1 MGAQT
6 SRERIKSDPA
16 SSSTQQEDYVEIPL
30 DELESPFLMIMSDA
44 FSDDLDLD
52 GEKSNDRLP
61 RDIQDNLIISLLH
74 DNPSM
79 FETILQGRGTNLKTF
94 SADRCVATACWHDH
108 EGKFTKILLDSG
120 LNPNAVIPRAAIR
133 ETFPTSLTIHADN
146 KELTITEDTLR
157 RTGRTALHLTGSVGN
172 AGMMKM
178 LLKCKDIDCNAVD
191 SNGCTALHLVSSAR
205 YRDPRRVRN
214 FSECA
219 RLLLE
224 NPVCDVNLKNKKQFT
239 AVHISAKAGNFPVLY
254 NILREIRTD
263 SDAKDPADNTLLHN
277 LSENHNVNLGN
288 KDLIDICVSLLLL
301 KNSSEINAINKNGKT
316 ALHLAAEAANLSVLK
331 AMVKHSEVDV
341 LRIGKHDRN
350 LLHYIAMSKDSSIED
365 GEIRSCLNFLLDWN
379 KDEPTTGT
387 KVKLEVNQRDRWG
400 LTPLHQAIISKNQEA
415 TLILMKRGSCM
426 CERNDSDKSLL
437 EGIAPKTLE
446 AFFDSCVEYAGEPFD
461 KNYSVMF
468 KYRFLPPRVHPP
480 SDKCSGGEMSVIENI
495 CNNKYTKHLLLHP
508 LIRSFLH
515 LKYRKLSFLFY
526 INIFFYSLFVLL
538 LNIYIVV
545 ETLAWGNITMG
556 ETTNMVD
563 KDQIYF
569 QNYHLAFRLILGA
582 LVFGLLLRE
591 LVQLYELRYVYINIE
606 NVIELCLL
614 LCAGALII
622 GDWPLKDGIRHVA
635 VVVVFLSWLE
645 LVLLLGRLP
654 LWSVQYEMLKT
665 VLSTFLMYV
674 IYFFLIIVGFAMSF
688 HVLFYDSKDDETFR
702 LPWTAL
708 PRTFVMMTGE
718 FEYTG
723 LTFSLVKGTSYVLF
737 LLFVIVV
744 FIVLLNLLN
753 GLAVSDTQAIREEAQ
768 LLSIV
773 SRVRLISFIE
783 RVVQGHL
790 KSWFPKCFQ
799 VTFSVFP
806 ETAKDEDLICH
817 LRPNKQNHQHKY
829 RLVRKFKAFACRVM
843 GLDMDPDIIQAVKEM
858 SMPSHEDVHLGRTDN
873 DGPQNVFPFL
883 NGLVCCLILI
893 VVCSATVLQDAELA
907 NALVVLY
914 WTAEDMEIEVRI
926 SIG

>member
-6 SRERIKSDPA
+6 SRERIKSDPV
-16 SSSTQQEDYVEIPL
+16 SSSTLQEDYVEVPM

-44 FSDDLDLD
+44 FSDDLDC
-52 GEKSNDRLP
+52 EKSNDRLP
-61 RDIQDNLIISLLH
+61 RDVQDNLIISLLH
-74 DNPSM
+74 DNPTM
-79 FETILQGRGTNLKTF
+79 FKTVLQARGTNLKTF

-108 EGKFTKILLDSG
+108 EGKFTEILLDSG
-120 LNPNAVIPRAAIR
+120 LNPNSVIPRDVIR
-133 ETFPTSLTIHADN
+133 ETFPTSLTIHVDN
-146 KELTITEDTLR
+146 REISITEDTLR

-205 YRDPRRVRN
+205 YRDPRRVGN

-224 NPVCDVNLKNKKQFT
+224 SPVCDVNLKNKKRFT
-239 AVHISAKAGNFPVLY
+239 AVHIAAKSGNFPVLY
-254 NILREIRTD
+254 NILREIRTE
-263 SDAKDPADNTLLHN
+263 SDAKDPGDNTLLHN
-277 LSENHNVNLGN
+277 LSENHNANLGN

-350 LLHYIAMSKDSSIED
+350 ILHYIAMSKDSSIED
-365 GEIRSCLNFLLDWN
+365 GEMIRNCLNFLLDWN
-379 KDEPTTGT
+379 KDDPTTGN
-387 KVKLEVNQRDRWG
+387 KVRLEVNHRDRWG
-400 LTPLHQAIISKNQEA
+400 FTPLHQAIISKNQEA

-426 CERNDSDKSLL
+426 CERNDKDKSLL
-437 EGIAPKTLE
+437 DGIAPKTLE
-446 AFFDSCVEYAGEPFD
+446 AFFDSCVEYSGEPFD
-461 KNYSVMF
+461 KNYSVIF
-468 KYRFLPPRVHPP
+468 KYRFLPPRIHPP

-495 CNNKYTKHLLLHP
+495 
-508 LIRSFLH
+508 
-515 LKYRKLSFLFY
+515 
-526 INIFFYSLFVLL
+526 
-538 LNIYIVV
+538 
-545 ETLAWGNITMG
+545 
-556 ETTNMVD
+556 
-563 KDQIYF
+563 
-569 QNYHLAFRLILGA
+569 
-582 LVFGLLLRE
+582 
-591 LVQLYELRYVYINIE
+591 
-606 NVIELCLL
+606 
-614 LCAGALII
+614 
-622 GDWPLKDGIRHVA
+622 A

-654 LWSVQYEMLKT
+654 LWSVQYEMLRT

-688 HVLFYDSKDDETFR
+688 HVLFYDSEGDETFR

-753 GLAVSDTQAIREEAQ
+753 GLAVSDTQAIREEAK

-799 VTFSVFP
+799 VKFSVFP
-806 ETAKDEDLICH
+806 ETAKDDELICH
-817 LRPNKQNHQHKY
+817 LRPNKQTHPHKY

-858 SMPSHEDVHLGRTDN
+858 SMSSHEDVHLEWLKRHL
-873 DGPQNVFPFL
+873 QNSGLEGKVLVSVPDVFGFKPSRGKYTSLEKKPDKSTKETTLFVTL
-883 NGLVCCLILI
+883 PRPAPTPPLRLTTHPGY
-893 VVCSATVLQDAELA
+893 T
-907 NALVVLY
+907 
-914 WTAEDMEIEVRI
+914 
-926 SIG
+926 